1 LVNQEIHSI
10 RPWVTAFA
18 AISFGLKAALLFLLS
33 VPALLDGPHPSP
45 ALLLTLFAG
54 AIAASFARS
63 LLVRRLSADELVVL
77 QFWSITPLLIF
88 LVGGMLGAIPIL
100 VLGQMAHQWGWSEA
114 VHRNVAAFFMTG
126 ALISAAIVIW
136 ASWRQVRA
144 SLPSAAA
151 CPGSRPDD
159 PAGSSA

>member
-1 LVNQEIHSI
+1 VNQEIYSI

-18 AISFGLKAALLFLLS
+18 AISFGLKAALILLMF
-33 VPALLDGPHPSP
+33 VPALLDWPHASP
-45 ALLLTLFAG
+45 AVLLTLFFG
-54 AIAASFARS
+54 VIALTFARS
-63 LLVRRLSADELVVL
+63 LVVRRLSADELVVV

-88 LVGGMLGAIPIL
+88 LVGGMLAAIPIL
-100 VLGQMAHQWGWSEA
+100 VLDQMAHQWGWSETA
-114 VHRNVAAFFMTG
+114 HRNVAAFFMTG